1 VHLNH
6 INLTVTDVE
15 AAKDF
20 LSKYF
25 GLKDQGGNKG
35 MAFLSDS
42 NGLLLSLM
50 KAKGN
55 VTYPATFHIGF
66 GQVNDAKVDEIYAR
80 LIADGYQADPPQ
92 HLHGYTFYIE
102 APGGFT
108 VEVLS

>member
-1 VHLNH
+1 MHLNH

-15 AAKDF
+15 AAKNF
-20 LSKYF
+20 LAKYF
-25 GLKDQGGNKG
+25 GLKEQGGNKG

-42 NGLLLSLM
+42 KGLLLSLM
-50 KAKGN
+50 KGKGDIA
-55 VTYPATFHIGF
+55 YPSTFHIGF
-66 GQVNDAKVDEIYAR
+66 GQPNDAKVDEIYTR

>member
-1 VHLNH
+1 MQLNH

-15 AAKDF
+15 AAKSF
-20 LSKYF
+20 LAKYF
-25 GLKDQGGNKG
+25 GLKVQGGNKG
-35 MAFLSDS
+35 MAFLSDN

-50 KAKGN
+50 KGKGN
-55 VTYPATFHIGF
+55 VDYPSTFHIGF
-66 GQVNDAKVDEIYAR
+66 GQPTDAKVDEIYDR
-80 LIADGYQADPPQ
+80 LIADGFKADPPQ